1 MVMRNYARIYVVI
14 NPASGQPKPVLHT
27 LNSVF
32 HAVGVDW
39 DVGLTRQSG
48 DGHRL
53 AREAVAAGADVVAAF
68 GGDGTVMEVASAL
81 MGSEVPVAILP
92 GGTANVMSV
101 ELGIPNDLEAAARV
115 ACDPSSQIRAVDVGR
130 VGDQTFMLRV
140 GLGFAAEHVIGATR
154 EMKDQYGKLAYTVSA
169 LEILRDLPVAR
180 YTLTLDGEQ
189 VEVTGVTCRVDNS
202 ANMGVPGL
210 VASRVTSVSDGL
222 LDVTVV
228 RDAGPESLY
237 SMVAASAGHGTPNPD
252 VFFHRQAR
260 EITIDAD
267 PPQRVIGDGEEWG
280 ETPISVSVLPQAVRF
295 LVGAQPAQEEKTS

>member
-1 MVMRNYARIYVVI
+1 MGNNVCIYAVI

-32 HAVGVDW
+32 RAAGVDW
-39 DVGLTRQSG
+39 DVGLTMESG
-48 DGHRL
+48 DGQRL
-53 AREAVAAGADVVAAF
+53 AREALGAGADVVAAF
-68 GGDGTVMEVASAL
+68 GGDGTVMEVAGAL

-101 ELGIPNDLEAAARV
+101 ELGIPDDLEAAARI
-115 ACDPSSQIRAVDVGR
+115 ACGQSSQIRAVDVGQ
-130 VGDQTFMLRV
+130 VGDRTFMLRV

-169 LEILRDLPVAR
+169 LEVLKDLPVAT

-189 VEVTGVTCRVDNS
+189 VEVEGFTCRVDNS
-202 ANMGVPGL
+202 ANMGMPGL
-210 VASRVTSVSDGL
+210 VASRDTNVSDGL
-222 LDVTVV
+222 LDVTVI
-228 RDAGPESLY
+228 RDAGPNSLY
-237 SMVAASAGHGTPNPD
+237 SIVAASAGHGTPNPD
-252 VFFHRQAR
+252 AFFHRQAR

-280 ETPISVSVLPQAVRF
+280 ETPINVKILPQAVRF
-295 LVGAQPAQEEKTS
+295 LVGAQPAQENTA